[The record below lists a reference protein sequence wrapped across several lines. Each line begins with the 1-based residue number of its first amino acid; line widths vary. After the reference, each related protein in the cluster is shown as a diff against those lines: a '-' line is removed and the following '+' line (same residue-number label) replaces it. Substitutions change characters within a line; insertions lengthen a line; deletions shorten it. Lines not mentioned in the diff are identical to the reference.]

1 MTDSPPSPIVP
12 APGSTASASTT
23 VSIATNFGGN
33 SVRRFDRTPTNSRR
47 VRVATAHTQ
56 TATAA
61 AAAKTT
67 RQSDRHH
74 LATDTSTT
82 TPTHSAKSKAQFTFR
97 AASTAF
103 PSLQD
108 PPPQLQLQPASQRR
122 EFVGAA
128 LLPSLSRRATISEQK
143 HGPLRTGLRPML
155 DRNAS
160 VASRATAASS
170 SSSHSEAGAYTG
182 TPSVQHQQRQASL
195 SIDQMSVDSA
205 QATLTPTS
213 RGSYETPND
222 NENDGLYASEFWLT
236 ALVPKPHTNFF
247 GYESSIGP
255 ICISIS
261 TRESHECYKALVR
274 TPFKFGVVYVPTM
287 VIDEPIFGT
296 DLDRLSSPTP
306 QKILLYHALR
316 LYFQQADDERRG
328 YLLTALRNRQLVQE
342 TANGISFVKP
352 TATCVPD
359 ALWGRT
365 VADAIK
371 DVTVAPGSISGS
383 ADCPPRRKRGLQ
395 RSNTKRSI
403 ELRRAEINDFID
415 SIFQPTSTNPD
426 PDPAPKQSPLA
437 LRPASFDGD
446 CDDGCSEDGDDSSI
460 LADIHS
466 FLAAERD
473 LRDLAVATESLT
485 EIRDDHLKP
494 LLRNLEPKLFR
505 RRLRVDFVVVGAADH
520 SQLVDNAAP
529 HRRFLRTLE
538 RASARMRGDS
548 GSAADSL
555 RPGEDSL
562 PEQHWVSAKGNV
574 ARPSDKALR
583 LQQAVAA
590 AAASRRQKTRE
601 EMEEKRN
608 NVIQELIATERS
620 YVEKMRAL
628 IDIYAVPLRS
638 AARSANNA
646 LIPAYDAHVVFGNIE
661 RVSEVNE
668 RFLGDLEA
676 WSRGEMDPKETI
688 GSLCRDHFV
697 DFHVYKRYINGYQ
710 HALVMS
716 RELEAKNP
724 LYAAFLQ
731 RAREREE
738 CRKLGISDLLIM
750 PVQRIPRYTLLL
762 SDLIKLIPEDDPDVP
777 RIQLALERVNE
788 IGQLADNQ
796 VAESVAELHHI
807 HTTIEGCPPN
817 LISASREFIG
827 AIDASEIDLATGAP
841 KKPMCLLVFSD
852 LLMIVERFWPPRDH
866 GGIRVTG
873 KATSRQ
879 QCPIH
884 AMSPSDTTK
893 MAASGSLSS
902 GLNAAS
908 MGSGASPMISSAVP
922 ASVSLSTGPMAKQPA
937 ACTCG
942 SGYSSPAANAFL
954 STSSGGSSR
963 KRWGRFAGWIDI
975 TRVSILEK
983 NMSPSSRSFF
993 IHRYP
998 GGAEDLQASATD
1010 VSLVRRQR
1018 TATTTPSANP
1028 KSLKSSGSSIISL
1041 DSSNTSSPLPAGDS
1055 QAQLRATGG
1064 RLASDQV
1071 HQEFARILYPNE
1083 TTYESYGDHGY
1094 WYPQSLHEFDTDHP
1108 LSRDAFFEFLNTA
1121 WERSVARCFEASSSS
1136 ATGLSR
1142 HGSNSGSGTS
1152 AFSPRAR
1159 ADTGGGGST
1168 DSTHRR
1174 TKSGVEDFSPATSLV
1189 HPELDRVDVGGQ
1201 SWTVRIWDSA
1211 DYTRSR
1217 HNCPSA
1223 LAADMTVVW
1232 DYRQMGSPSQ
1242 LIALDDNRRGRA
1254 EQSSFEPG
1262 RTAFY
1267 PHQACRVMDFGD
1279 DYFHVTSTVLPLD
1292 AQQPS
1297 AASDTFAELVEER
1310 EVADSW
1316 PALCRL
1322 VEQAITMYQYV
1333 LLAYPE
1339 HRRVQQCYN
1348 RSILASLFGQNAL
1361 GSSTSA
1367 KTEAASA
1374 TPRKLFSRAKHL
1386 FSSGKQRGSSSFK
1399 ESPDAANLFSSA
1411 YSNAV
1416 AVDTI
1421 GPSSGSSPYNH
1432 STISTP
1438 LSVLGKYKLKTKSST
1453 MVSSRRVHVVQ
1464 QQGSAT
1470 SSPAKAAS
1478 AMSSPGQPLVAPAG
1492 KAALTPASFDASDE
1506 FLFSTSDTVGKEL
1519 SSSIANS
1526 RKRFDAFSTARADN
1540 VQLSGRKVSHTI
1552 DDFPSLAPGSGSEQV
1567 ELRIRSQT
1575 SWEHRGRSVS
1585 SMLSVQSSSPG
1596 LASSAGQLP
1605 RPSVSPSPNGPAN
1618 FVSPS
1623 LCGLSPMLSVRD
1635 DRAPSMRLVE
1645 SDAYIKRRSMS
1656 VVSAASVSSART
1668 GQDVF
1673 SQRLRPA
1680 ASTVSSRDGGLRRQG
1695 KDADDEFSIRLDL
1708 QSHSECLDIPSDL
1721 RLEFD
1726 EALGTANSTP
1736 PHPAAGLAILDMQA
1750 FSSPFAA
1757 PVISSRPTNRVGNT
1771 GLNVLIPPTG
1781 SNLDPRNTWDARS
1794 PDRDDVAGQRVQLP
1808 LSSADSAVSVLS
1820 AQSTSSK
1827 AGATSRGPNR
1837 RQAVY
1842 GPPLHSP
1849 TVTTEHTAGPP
1860 REAAKPHLVLS
1871 ESDILL
1877 DIARELGQD
1886 EPFGI
1891 LAANSPIYVDDDEI
1905 ASHLNQMSVLQ
1916 RSQTSPMFSQF
1927 DAMSSSMPDSGANTL
1942 ISRDSLRPLPL
1953 PPLPPHT
1960 KSLNLGSDRQK
1971 APAPQASVS
1980 KAAAG
1985 SSIYASA
1992 WAQGDRP
1999 RIPQPPPMKYNL
2011 QQQQQATSQPAST
2024 SADYRRLPN
2033 LPPRVRSTVASVY
2046 LDKGSTHSN
2055 PAPSAERSRHLSSH
2069 PPN

>member
-1 MTDSPPSPIVP
+1 
-12 APGSTASASTT
+12 
-23 VSIATNFGGN
+23 
-33 SVRRFDRTPTNSRR
+33 
-47 VRVATAHTQ
+47 
-56 TATAA
+56 
-61 AAAKTT
+61 
-67 RQSDRHH
+67 
-74 LATDTSTT
+74 
-82 TPTHSAKSKAQFTFR
+82 
-97 AASTAF
+97 
-103 PSLQD
+103 
-108 PPPQLQLQPASQRR
+108 
-122 EFVGAA
+122 
-128 LLPSLSRRATISEQK
+128 
-143 HGPLRTGLRPML
+143 
-155 DRNAS
+155 
-160 VASRATAASS
+160 
-170 SSSHSEAGAYTG
+170 
-182 TPSVQHQQRQASL
+182 
-195 SIDQMSVDSA
+195 
-205 QATLTPTS
+205 
-213 RGSYETPND
+213 
-222 NENDGLYASEFWLT
+222 
-236 ALVPKPHTNFF
+236 
-247 GYESSIGP
+247 
-255 ICISIS
+255 
-261 TRESHECYKALVR
+261 SHECYKALVR

-328 YLLTALRNRQLVQE
+328 YLLTALRNRQLAQE
-342 TANGISFVKP
+342 TGTGISYAKP
-352 TATCVPD
+352 AATCIPD

-371 DVTVAPGSISGS
+371 DVTVAPGSVCSS
-383 ADCPPRRKRGLQ
+383 AECPPRRKRGLQ

-415 SIFQPTSTNPD
+415 SIFQPTPTNA
-426 PDPAPKQSPLA
+426 DPAPKQSPQA

-446 CDDGCSEDGDDSSI
+446 CDDGCSEDGEDSSM

-505 RRLRVDFVVVGAADH
+505 RRLRIDFVVVGAADH
-520 SQLVDNAAP
+520 SQLVDNSAP

-555 RPGEDSL
+555 RPGEDSS
-562 PEQHWVSAKGNV
+562 PEQHRVSAKGNG

-583 LQQAVAA
+583 QQQAMAA

-852 LLMIVERFWPPRDH
+852 LLMVVERFWPPRDH

-884 AMSPSDTTK
+884 AMSPSDASK
-893 MAASGSLSS
+893 MAAAAGSSSSS
-902 GLNAAS
+902 GLSVAS
-908 MGSGASPMISSAVP
+908 MGPGASSMVPSAVP
-922 ASVSLSTGPMAKQPA
+922 ASVSLSTGSLAKQPA

-942 SGYSSPAANAFL
+942 SGYNSPAANAFL

-975 TRVSILEK
+975 ARVSILEK

-998 GGAEDLQASATD
+998 GGAEDSQASATD
-1010 VSLVRRQR
+1010 VSSARRQR
-1018 TATTTPSANP
+1018 TATATPSANP

-1055 QAQLRATGG
+1055 QAQLRATRG
-1064 RLASDQV
+1064 RLASDQM

-1121 WERSVARCFEASSSS
+1121 WERSVARCFEASTSSSSS
-1136 ATGLSR
+1136 AGLSR

-1152 AFSPRAR
+1152 AFAPRTR
-1159 ADTGGGGST
+1159 ADTGGGGGSSAG
-1168 DSTHRR
+1168 STHRR
-1174 TKSGVEDFSPATSLV
+1174 TKSGVEDFAPATNIV

-1201 SWTVRIWDSA
+1201 CWTVRIWDST
-1211 DYTRSR
+1211 DYSRSR

-1242 LIALDDNRRGRA
+1242 LIALDDSRRGRA
-1254 EQSSFEPG
+1254 EPSSFEPG
-1262 RTAFY
+1262 RTTFY
-1267 PHQACRVMDFGD
+1267 PLQACRVMDFGD

-1399 ESPDAANLFSSA
+1399 DSPDAANLFSSA

-1453 MVSSRRVHVVQ
+1453 MVSSRRVHAVQ

-1478 AMSSPGQPLVAPAG
+1478 AISSPVQSLVAHAGAHPG
-1492 KAALTPASFDASDE
+1492 KAALKTTSFDASDE
-1506 FLFSTSDTVGKEL
+1506 LLFSNSVAAGKDL
-1519 SSSIANS
+1519 SSSISDS
-1526 RKRFDAFSTARADN
+1526 RKRFDAFSTTRADS
-1540 VQLSGRKVSHTI
+1540 VLPSGRKVSHTI

-1585 SMLSVQSSSPG
+1585 SMMSAQSSSPG
-1596 LASSAGQLP
+1596 LASSAAQLP
-1605 RPSVSPSPNGPAN
+1605 HAFVSPSPNGPAN
-1618 FVSPS
+1618 FIP
-1623 LCGLSPMLSVRD
+1623 SPMLSVRD

-1656 VVSAASVSSART
+1656 VVSAASISSART
-1668 GQDVF
+1668 GQDLF
-1673 SQRLRPA
+1673 SQRLRPT
-1680 ASTVSSRDGGLRRQG
+1680 ASTVSSRDGGLQSHG
-1695 KDADDEFSIRLDL
+1695 EDDDDDESGFSLRLDL
-1708 QSHSECLDIPSDL
+1708 QPNSDIPSDL

-1726 EALGTANSTP
+1726 EALGTASSTP
-1736 PHPAAGLAILDMQA
+1736 PRPAAGLAILDMQA

-1757 PVISSRPTNRVGNT
+1757 PVASSQLAARVNNA

-1781 SNLDPRNTWDARS
+1781 GNLDSRNTWDARS
-1794 PDRDDVAGQRVQLP
+1794 PDHDDAAAQRCQLP

-1820 AQSTSSK
+1820 VLSTTSK

-1849 TVTTEHTAGPP
+1849 TAATGHATGPV
-1860 REAAKPHLVLS
+1860 RETAKPHLVLS

-1886 EPFGI
+1886 EPFVT

-1916 RSQTSPMFSQF
+1916 RSQTSPMFPQF
-1927 DAMSSSMPDSGANTL
+1927 DTLSSSMPDSSASTL
-1942 ISRDSLRPLPL
+1942 TSRDSLRPLPL

-1960 KSLNLGSDRQK
+1960 KSLNIGSDRQK
-1971 APAPQASVS
+1971 APAPQTSGNRPAV
-1980 KAAAG
+1980 A

-1992 WAQGDRP
+1992 WSQGDRP

-2011 QQQQQATSQPAST
+2011 QQQQQQQQQQATAQPTST
-2024 SADYRRLPN
+2024 LADYRRLPN

-2046 LDKGSTHSN
+2046 LDRSSTQSN
-2055 PAPSAERSRHLSSH
+2055 PAPSSERSHHPSS
-2069 PPN
+2069 

>member
-1 MTDSPPSPIVP
+1 
-12 APGSTASASTT
+12 
-23 VSIATNFGGN
+23 
-33 SVRRFDRTPTNSRR
+33 
-47 VRVATAHTQ
+47 
-56 TATAA
+56 
-61 AAAKTT
+61 
-67 RQSDRHH
+67 
-74 LATDTSTT
+74 
-82 TPTHSAKSKAQFTFR
+82 
-97 AASTAF
+97 
-103 PSLQD
+103 
-108 PPPQLQLQPASQRR
+108 
-122 EFVGAA
+122 
-128 LLPSLSRRATISEQK
+128 
-143 HGPLRTGLRPML
+143 ML

-160 VASRATAASS
+160 VASRGTAASI

-182 TPSVQHQQRQASL
+182 TAKVQRQQQQQGSL
-195 SIDQMSVDSA
+195 SIDQISIDSV

-213 RGSYETPND
+213 CGSYNTPND

-328 YLLTALRNRQLVQE
+328 YLLTALRNRQLAQCAASGV
-342 TANGISFVKP
+342 SFAKP
-352 TATCVPD
+352 AATCVPD
-359 ALWGRT
+359 VLWGRT

-371 DVTVAPGSISGS
+371 DVSVTPGSISGS
-383 ADCPPRRKRGLQ
+383 AECPPPPRRKRGLQ

-415 SIFQPTSTNPD
+415 SIFQPNPD
-426 PDPAPKQSPLA
+426 PVSKQNPLV
-437 LRPASFDGD
+437 LRPASFDGN
-446 CDDGCSEDGDDSSI
+446 CDDGCSEDCEEPTMLGEI
-460 LADIHS
+460 QS

-505 RRLRVDFVVVGAADH
+505 RRLRVDFVVVGATDH

-555 RPGEDSL
+555 RPSEGLS
-562 PEQHWVSAKGNV
+562 PEQHRVSSKSNM
-574 ARPSDKALR
+574 ARPSDKAMKQ
-583 LQQAVAA
+583 QQAIAA
-590 AAASRRQKTRE
+590 AAVSAGRRQKTRE

-620 YVEKMRAL
+620 YVEKLRAL

-676 WSRGEMDPKETI
+676 WYRGEMDPKETI

-827 AIDASEIDLATGAP
+827 AIDASEIDLATGAS

-866 GGIRVTG
+866 GGIRITG

-884 AMSPSDTTK
+884 AMSPSDATK
-893 MAASGSLSS
+893 MATAGLSS
-902 GLNAAS
+902 SSLGAIS
-908 MGSGASPMISSAVP
+908 TGSGASPMASSTAP
-922 ASVSLSTGPMAKQPA
+922 TSALLSTGPLTKQPA
-937 ACTCG
+937 VCTCS
-942 SGYSSPAANAFL
+942 SGYSSNSPAANAFL
-954 STSSGGSSR
+954 STSSGGSNR

-998 GGAEDLQASATD
+998 GGADDPQASAAD
-1010 VSLVRRQR
+1010 ANSVRRQR

-1041 DSSNTSSPLPAGDS
+1041 DSSNTSSPLPAGDPHT
-1055 QAQLRATGG
+1055 QLRATGG
-1064 RLASDQV
+1064 RLASDQM

-1121 WERSVARCFEASSSS
+1121 WERSVARCFEAPSSSSSS
-1136 ATGLSR
+1136 ASSIGLSR

-1152 AFSPRAR
+1152 AFAPRAC
-1159 ADTGGGGST
+1159 ADTGGGNA

-1174 TKSGVEDFSPATSLV
+1174 TKSGVEDFTPVTGLV

-1211 DYTRSR
+1211 GYTQSR

-1242 LIALDDNRRGRA
+1242 LIALDDSRRGRG
-1254 EQSSFEPG
+1254 EQPPFEPKQA
-1262 RTAFY
+1262 AFY
-1267 PHQACRVMDFGD
+1267 PLQACRVMDFGD

-1292 AQQPS
+1292 AQHPS
-1297 AASDTFAELVEER
+1297 TASDTFAELVEER

-1361 GSSTSA
+1361 GSSASA

-1399 ESPDAANLFSSA
+1399 ESPDASNLFSSA

-1453 MVSSRRVHVVQ
+1453 MVSSRRVHAVQ
-1464 QQGSAT
+1464 QQGSST

-1478 AMSSPGQPLVAPAG
+1478 ASTVSSPAQSLGPHIGASSG
-1492 KAALTPASFDASDE
+1492 KAAPTPVPFDANSE
-1506 FLFSTSDTVGKEL
+1506 FSFSSCDIAGKE
-1519 SSSIANS
+1519 SSSSVANS
-1526 RKRFDAFSTARADN
+1526 RQRFDTSSASRAGS
-1540 VQLSGRKVSHTI
+1540 VLPSGRKVSHTI

-1585 SMLSVQSSSPG
+1585 SMMPAQSSSPG
-1596 LASSAGQLP
+1596 QVP
-1605 RPSVSPSPNGPAN
+1605 RAAVSPSPNGPAN
-1618 FVSPS
+1618 PVSPS
-1623 LCGLSPMLSVRD
+1623 LCGSSSMLSVLD
-1635 DRAPSMRLVE
+1635 DRTPNTRLVE
-1645 SDAYIKRRSMS
+1645 GDAYIKRRSMS
-1656 VVSAASVSSART
+1656 VISASSARA
-1668 GQDVF
+1668 GQDLF

-1680 ASTVSSRDGGLRRQG
+1680 ASSVSSRGGELQRQG
-1695 KDADDEFSIRLDL
+1695 DDDEDSAYSLRLDL
-1708 QSHSECLDIPSDL
+1708 QPHNDGLDIPSDL

-1726 EALGTANSTP
+1726 EALGAASSTP
-1736 PHPAAGLAILDMQA
+1736 PNPSAGLAIFDMQTL
-1750 FSSPFAA
+1750 SSPFSA
-1757 PVISSRPTNRVGNT
+1757 PVASGQLHGRVDNI
-1771 GLNVLIPPTG
+1771 GLNVLIP
-1781 SNLDPRNTWDARS
+1781 SIESSLDPRNTWDARS
-1794 PDRDDVAGQRVQLP
+1794 PDHDDSASQYGLLP
-1808 LSSADSAVSVLS
+1808 LYSADSAVSVS
-1820 AQSTSSK
+1820 TAQSAGSK
-1827 AGATSRGPNR
+1827 AGATPRGPNR

-1842 GPPLHSP
+1842 GAPLQSP
-1849 TVTTEHTAGPP
+1849 TVTTENTAGPA
-1860 REAAKPHLVLS
+1860 RETAKPHLALS
-1871 ESDILL
+1871 ESNILL

-1886 EPFGI
+1886 EPFGT

-1905 ASHLNQMSVLQ
+1905 ASHLGQMSVLQ
-1916 RSQTSPMFSQF
+1916 RSQTSPMFLQF
-1927 DAMSSSMPDSGANTL
+1927 DGASSSMPDS
-1942 ISRDSLRPLPL
+1942 
-1953 PPLPPHT
+1953 
-1960 KSLNLGSDRQK
+1960 
-1971 APAPQASVS
+1971 
-1980 KAAAG
+1980 
-1985 SSIYASA
+1985 
-1992 WAQGDRP
+1992 
-1999 RIPQPPPMKYNL
+1999 
-2011 QQQQQATSQPAST
+2011 
-2024 SADYRRLPN
+2024 
-2033 LPPRVRSTVASVY
+2033 
-2046 LDKGSTHSN
+2046 
-2055 PAPSAERSRHLSSH
+2055 
-2069 PPN
+2069 